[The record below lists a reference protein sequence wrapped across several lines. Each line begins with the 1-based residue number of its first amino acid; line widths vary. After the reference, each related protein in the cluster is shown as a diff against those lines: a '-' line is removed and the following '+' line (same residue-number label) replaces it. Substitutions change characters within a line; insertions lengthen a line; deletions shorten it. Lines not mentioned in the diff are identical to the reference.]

1 MKKMN
6 YVRPLAEV
14 IELEV
19 QDIITTSFAQTV
31 DGELNGGKA
40 TSSGTTYIK
49 IDGDKLK
56 VGKE

>member
-19 QDIITTSFAQTV
+19 QDIITTSFAQKV
-31 DGELNGGKA
+31 DGSLDGGHEAKGNGI
-40 TSSGTTYIK
+40 TYVP
-49 IDGDKLK
+49 IDGKITVK
-56 VGKE
+56 